1 MHFKTVQANAIK
13 CIFEV
18 LKDILN
24 DVNIIFDPAGIRIL
38 SLDSARI
45 ALVNVFLDA
54 KNFEEY
60 VCTKRV
66 IAGVNISNTY
76 RILKSISGTD
86 IMTMEFGGDDS
97 HSLKITV
104 YNDLKKMTT
113 NHELKLLDIN
123 DEGLDV
129 PDVQLDTVTVLSS
142 SEFQKIA
149 RDMLN
154 LSNSVTI
161 RRHSTVFDMSCCG
174 DFANQSTSIDGL
186 PDVGSQ
192 DIRNEFSLKYINMF
206 TKSTNMSQN
215 LEIFMGE
222 NMPIILR
229 YCIANLGDLKFYL
242 APNVD

>member
-24 DVNIIFDPAGIRIL
+24 DVNIIFDQTGMRIL
-38 SLDSARI
+38 ALDSSRI

-60 VCTKRV
+60 TCTKRFV
-66 IAGVNISNTY
+66 AGVNISNTY

-86 IMTMEFGGDDS
+86 IMTMEFGDS

-104 YNDLKKMTT
+104 YNDSKKMTT
-113 NHELKLLDIN
+113 KHDLKLLDIN

-129 PDVQLDTVTVLSS
+129 PDVSLDTVTVLSS
-142 SEFQKIA
+142 AEFQKIA

-154 LSNSVTI
+154 ISNCVII
-161 RRHSTVFDMSCCG
+161 RRRATSFEMSCTG
-174 DFANQSTSIDGL
+174 DFANQATEIDGL
-186 PDVGSQ
+186 PNVDV

-215 LEIFMGE
+215 LEVFMGE
-222 NMPIILR
+222 GMPVILR

-242 APNVD
+242 APNVE